1 MFVAI
6 RSFLHSE
13 WTKVCSSQKGVT
25 IVEYV
30 IMIALVAL
38 AVAIASPNIRSS
50 ILDIFTAIGTELT
63 NLSAGAGA

>member
-6 RSFLHSE
+6 RQYLSAE
-13 WTKVCSSQKGVT
+13 WSKLSSNQKGVT

-38 AVAIASPNIRSS
+38 AVAIASPNIRQS
-50 ILDIFTAIGTELT
+50 ILDIFSAIGTQLT
-63 NLSAGAGA
+63 ALSTP